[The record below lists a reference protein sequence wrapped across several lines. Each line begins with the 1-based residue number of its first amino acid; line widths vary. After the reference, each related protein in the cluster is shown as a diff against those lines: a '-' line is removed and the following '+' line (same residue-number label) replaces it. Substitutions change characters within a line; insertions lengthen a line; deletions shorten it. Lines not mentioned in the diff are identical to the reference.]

1 MRPPGMMRGGPGG
14 PGPEAGPFTRQEI
27 SLLKDVVMM
36 VIVLVGGV
44 TPLEKTAIAA
54 LVKGEVPGKDEL
66 SHLVDESKRW
76 TDASTAHKAL
86 LGKVER
92 YVAGELDQPPA
103 PPEGEIPPPA
113 A

>member
-1 MRPPGMMRGGPGG
+1 MMRGPGG
-14 PGPEAGPFTRQEI
+14 PGPEPGPFTRQEI

-44 TPLEKTAIAA
+44 TPLEKAAVAA

-76 TDASTAHKAL
+76 TDASTAHKAV

-92 YVAGELDQPPA
+92 YVAGELEQPPEA